1 MRLLVAS
8 RNRDKIA
15 ELRHA
20 LRGLDL
26 EITSALEWPG
36 VAEVEE
42 TGATLEEN
50 ALLKARAVQR
60 ATGEAALADDT
71 GLEVDALNGAPGVA
85 SARFAGPE
93 QSYARNLDKLLG
105 LMQAVPLPRRTAR
118 FRTVAAL
125 RLPDGREWV
134 LEGVCEGTILPERR
148 GTSGFGYDPV
158 FFVPALG
165 KTFAELTLDEKNE
178 ISHRG
183 RAMRKVHELLA
194 SLLQP

>member
-20 LRGLDL
+20 LRDLDL

-36 VAEVEE
+36 VPEVEE

-50 ALLKARAVQR
+50 ALLKARAVHR

-105 LMQAVPLPRRTAR
+105 LMQAVPLSQRTAR

-134 LEGVCEGTILPERR
+134 LEGVCEGTILPQRR

-183 RAMRKVHELLA
+183 RAMRKVRDLLA